1 MGGTVDESLLDAVD
15 RLTRADRD
23 GLLHA
28 MATAGAQVRQGRQL
42 AEEAGIEGYLSG
54 LKPRAVLFAGDA
66 PAETVARAVAALAG
80 GPATPA
86 PIVLHR
92 EPVLPVWAGPLDLLI
107 AAAYVGGD
115 QRVLAAVEG
124 AIRRGVPVVATG
136 PSPSPLEEACMRGRA
151 PYVPAPAYPVRAALW
166 SLLAPTLYALG
177 RSGVA
182 SIPDGDLPAAADVL
196 DAIAQRCSPTNETF
210 GNPAKTLALELGG
223 SLPVVWGTSPLA
235 SVAAYQAVGQ
245 LAGNATLPA
254 VWGVLPTAAHQVGG
268 LFDAQDATASTED
281 LFRDR
286 VEEAEPRRP
295 RLVLLRDLDESGD
308 VRLQAELLSE
318 GLNRRGVPVTEL
330 MAEEGGPVTR
340 MASLIGL
347 LDFATVYTGLALGV
361 DPSGVRTGQVQG
373 VRTG

>member
-1 MGGTVDESLLDAVD
+1 VNAVLDESVLDAVD
-15 RLTRADRD
+15 RLVLADRG
-23 GLLHA
+23 GLLRA
-28 MATAGAQVRQGRQL
+28 VATAGAQVRQGRQL
-42 AEEAGIEGYLSG
+42 AEEAGIEAYLSG
-54 LKPRAVLFAGDA
+54 LKPRAVLFASDA

-107 AAAYVGGD
+107 ATTYAGGD
-115 QRVLAAVEG
+115 ERVLAAVEG
-124 AIRRGVPVVATG
+124 AIRRGVPVVAVG
-136 PSPSPLEEACMRGRA
+136 PAPSPLEEAALRGRA
-151 PYVPAPAYPVRAALW
+151 PFVPVPAYPVRAGLW

-182 SIPDGDLPAAADVL
+182 AIPEGDLPAAADLL
-196 DAIAQRCSPTNETF
+196 DAIAQRCGPSNETF
-210 GNPAKTLALELGG
+210 GNPAKSLALELGG
-223 SLPVVWGTSPLA
+223 ALPVVWGTSPLA
-235 SVAAYQAVGQ
+235 AVAAYRAVGQ
-245 LAGNATLPA
+245 LAGNATVPA

-268 LFDAQDATASTED
+268 LFDAPDATSTDD

-295 RLVLLRDLDESGD
+295 RLVLLRDLDESAD
-308 VRLQAELLSE
+308 VRLQADLISA
-318 GLNRRGVPVTEL
+318 GLTLRGVPVTEL

-347 LDFATVYTGLALGV
+347 FDFATVYTGLALGV

-373 VRTG
+373 QVQG

>member
-1 MGGTVDESLLDAVD
+1 MGGVVDESLLDAVD
-15 RLTRADRD
+15 RLTLADRD
-23 GLLHA
+23 GLLRA

-42 AEEAGIEGYLSG
+42 AEEAGIEAYLSG

-107 AAAYVGGD
+107 AAAYVGSD

-124 AIRRGVPVVATG
+124 AIRRGVPVVAVG
-136 PSPSPLEEACMRGRA
+136 PSPSPLEEACLRGRA
-151 PYVPAPAYPVRAALW
+151 AYVPVPPQPVRAALW
-166 SLLAPTLYALG
+166 SLLTPTLFALG
-177 RSGVA
+177 RSGA
-182 SIPDGDLPAAADVL
+182 AAIADGDLPAAADVL
-196 DAIAQRCSPTNETF
+196 DAIAQRCRPTNETF

-223 SLPVVWGTSPLA
+223 ALPVMWGTSPLA

-268 LFDAQDATASTED
+268 LFDAPDATAIAED

-286 VEEAEPRRP
+286 VDEAEPTRP
-295 RLVLLRDLDESGD
+295 RLVLLRDLDESAD

-318 GLNRRGVPVTEL
+318 SLRRRGVPVTEL

-361 DPSGVRTGQVQG
+361 DPSGVRTGQVQ
-373 VRTG
+373 R

>member
-1 MGGTVDESLLDAVD
+1 MSGVLDESLLDAAD
-15 RLTRADRD
+15 RLADADRD
-23 GLLHA
+23 GLLRA
-28 MATAGAQVRQGRQL
+28 IATAGAQVRQGRQF
-42 AEEAGIEGYLSG
+42 AEEAGIDGYLGG

-107 AAAYVGGD
+107 AAAHLGTD
-115 QRVLAAVEG
+115 ERVLAAVEG
-124 AIRRGVPVVATG
+124 AVRRGVPVVAVG
-136 PSPSPLEEACMRGRA
+136 PSPSPLEEACLRGRA
-151 PYVPAPAYPVRAALW
+151 PYVPAPPQPVRAGLW
-166 SLLAPTLYALG
+166 SLLAPTLFALG

-182 SIPDGDLPAAADVL
+182 AIPDGDLPVAADVL
-196 DAIAQRCSPTNETF
+196 DAIAQRCGPSNETF

-223 SLPVVWGTSPLA
+223 ALPVVWGTSPLA
-235 SVAAYQAVGQ
+235 SVAAYQMVSQ

-254 VWGVLPTAAHQVGG
+254 MWGVLPVAAHQVGG
-268 LFDAQDATASTED
+268 VFDAPDAASTDD

-286 VEEAEPRRP
+286 VEEDAEPRRP
-295 RLVLLRDLDESGD
+295 RLVLLRDLDESAD
-308 VRLQAELLSE
+308 VRLQADLLSE
-318 GLNRRGVPVTEL
+318 SLARRGIPVTEL
-330 MAEEGGPVTR
+330 VAEEGGPVTR
-340 MASLIGL
+340 LASLIGL

-373 VRTG
+373 